1 MAFTEFYSISGGT
14 GASNLNAGSGTGAAD
29 VGATT
34 VTVSGTNVAASSG
47 TPFSGC
53 SAGEW
58 VSVYTVATDSVA
70 QAIGRITAVNNA
82 GADVDVAAWVGGTPS
97 GIDTARVGG
106 AWEAPAAGEGFPM
119 DFMTNAMKDSSGNM
133 PRLNM
138 KGAASISTGIT
149 ISNTGPMAFEGYGS
163 TAGDRAARA
172 VIDAGDNAITI
183 LTVSGTHN
191 IISGLQIQNNDASG
205 TGYGVALSGEKS
217 IIENCLIQNTGGN
230 GLHLTGNYVAVK
242 ECEFS
247 ACCKN
252 TGNYGSLYVS
262 SFGVFIQRCYFHDST
277 AAAHIYTAG
286 ATTRIE
292 NCVFDTCTYDGL
304 TALGG
309 VSVVNCDFYACRD
322 GIRMDNSSAYGMNIE
337 NCNFIHNTG
346 YGINGTGSGA
356 RFGYINSCRYGAGT
370 MANTSGNTNGLKNI
384 VEIGCAS
391 YADDASPWNDAAN
404 GDFTLTLAA
413 ARGTGRGTFAG
424 GTITSK
430 PDIGAA
436 IRGGTFPAAEDV
448 EDGVFY
454 GAAGTE
460 YEGTLVAVTPDYP
473 AEADVQSG
481 VSYGDS
487 TYTGTLVVPAVA
499 DVREGTGYGAA
510 GTEFTGTLA
519 MLGEAQMKAI
529 LDARGLTEPAS
540 DTADSVAR
548 RGASAVTLSDVG
560 SGGGAM
566 HSTTIATLASQTS
579 FTLTAGSADDD
590 AYNYCVA
597 VITDESTDAQKCV
610 AVISD
615 YTGASKTVTLGADP
629 AIFTMAVGDT
639 VEIYPPAGLRWIN
652 GAVAAGAETVEA
664 TLAAGAITS
673 DAFAAGAIDA
683 DAIADGAIDAAT
695 FAADV
700 DDEVRAWIVD
710 NSTGDGVRIDSAAL
724 NTCTS
729 VTIPAI
735 KNKTDNLPSDP
746 ADQSAVE
753 AAITAA
759 ASPLATSVELAA
771 VQTHGDSTWATATG
785 FLDAADVRDAI
796 GMSAANLDT
805 QLSAIS
811 GYVDCL
817 PATWVVPPAGSDWTA
832 TRAGYV
838 DKLNVTGTLANS
850 DAAATY
856 KADVSA
862 LATSAELTALASYGD
877 SHWATATGF
886 STLDADDVRAALG
899 MSAADLDDQLTA
911 IGGTVDSLSSGVT
924 VSDKTGFKLASDGL
938 DAIATTAPSG
948 PATTFREMV
957 VQTWRRFFRKATKT
971 STAIT
976 TYADDGT
983 TVITTQAIESVGSN
997 EEQGA
1002 AT

>member
-119 DFMTNAMKDSSGNM
+119 DFMTNAMTDSSGNM

-149 ISNTGPMAFEGYGS
+149 ISNAGPMAFEGYDS

-242 ECEFS
+242 ECEFN

-252 TGNYGSLYVS
+252 TENYGSLYVS

-277 AAAHIYTAG
+277 ATAHIYTVG

-322 GIRMDNSSAYGMNIE
+322 GIRMNNSSAYGMNIE
-337 NCNFIHNTG
+337 NCNFIDNTG

-481 VSYGDS
+481 VSFGS
-487 TYTGTLVVPAVA
+487 GVYTGTFTAPAVG
-499 DVREGTGYGAA
+499 DVQAGVTYGGGGTEYEGTFAVPSVGDVATGVGYGAG
-510 GTEFTGTLA
+510 GTEFEGTLEISG
-519 MLGEAQMKAI
+519 LSESQMEAI

-548 RGASAVTLSDVG
+548 RGASEVTLSDVG
-560 SGGGAM
+560 TGGGAM

-590 AYNYCVA
+590 AYNYCV
-597 VITDESTDAQKCV
+597 VVVTDESTATQKCV
-610 AVISD
+610 GVISD
-615 YTGASKTVTLGADP
+615 YTGATKTVTLGADP

-724 NTCTS
+724 NTCTG

-759 ASPLATSVELAA
+759 ALPLATSVELAA
-771 VQTHGDSTWATATG
+771 VQTHGDST
-785 FLDAADVRDAI
+785 
-796 GMSAANLDT
+796 
-805 QLSAIS
+805 
-811 GYVDCL
+811 
-817 PATWVVPPAGSDWTA
+817 
-832 TRAGYV
+832 
-838 DKLNVTGTLANS
+838 
-850 DAAATY
+850 
-856 KADVSA
+856 
-862 LATSAELTALASYGD
+862 
-877 SHWATATGF
+877 WATATGF

-911 IGGTVDSLSSGVT
+911 IGGTVDTLSSGVT

-957 VQTWRRFFRKATKT
+957 VQTWRWFFKRATKT
-971 STAIT
+971 SGSLV

-983 TVITTQAIESVGSN
+983 TPITTQAITASGTD
-997 EEQGA
+997 EERGA